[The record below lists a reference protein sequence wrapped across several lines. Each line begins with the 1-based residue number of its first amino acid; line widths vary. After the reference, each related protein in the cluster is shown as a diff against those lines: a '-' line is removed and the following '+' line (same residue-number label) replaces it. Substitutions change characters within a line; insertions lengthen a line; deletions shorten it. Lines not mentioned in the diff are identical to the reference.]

1 MLRLSDSTR
10 DVIVENVYLQSWR
23 PRTLALFR
31 SRADFFF
38 FFFFQRFFF
47 LRYSQ
52 QLRVTL

>member
-38 FFFFQRFFF
+38 FFFF
-47 LRYSQ
+47 
-52 QLRVTL
+52 